1 MRARVAGCQS
11 FWLPKEVAMK
21 ATGTF
26 PKCRPASTGVATRA
40 APLHVPLRR
49 AVATPVLR
57 SGASDRQAGAG
68 ASRTE
73 PLEPLI
79 LHRAPGTA
87 PHILH
92 IDKDSASALAL
103 ATLLMPEVRVTHV
116 PTLAAARAILRQQ
129 IFSAVV
135 IDPTLPD
142 GDAAELLP
150 ALTAIPLLVYSA
162 QQPNWRMLTA
172 VYLPKPWTSPR
183 QLWTTIAHLLG
194 IRTPTSA
201 ED

>member
-1 MRARVAGCQS
+1 
-11 FWLPKEVAMK
+11 MK
-21 ATGTF
+21 ATGNF
-26 PKCRPASTGVATRA
+26 PKCRPASRGADTPGATRA
-40 APLHVPLRR
+40 APLHLPRR
-49 AVATPVLR
+49 AVATPVPR
-57 SGASDRQAGAG
+57 PEASGAP
-68 ASRTE
+68 RTG
-73 PLEPLI
+73 PLDSLVS
-79 LHRAPGTA
+79 HDAPGAT

-129 IFSAVV
+129 IFAAAV

-150 ALTAIPLLVYSA
+150 ALAAIPLLVYSA
-162 QQPNWRMLTA
+162 HQPHWRTLSA